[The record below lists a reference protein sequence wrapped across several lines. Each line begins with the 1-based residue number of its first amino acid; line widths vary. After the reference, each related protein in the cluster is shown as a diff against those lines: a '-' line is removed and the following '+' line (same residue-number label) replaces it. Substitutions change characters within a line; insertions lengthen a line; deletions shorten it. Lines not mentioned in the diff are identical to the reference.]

1 MQLLPDSL
9 DSSLQNDKNLLELN
23 CAQKLL
29 YAQSAFCCFQ
39 DAAITTSHALETI
52 SHLLCD
58 HTTNSTTIPSALIAS
73 VYTQISVL
81 HFHRSEYTLSYDWS
95 YRALQYLTQKSPDKI
110 TIDVLRQAAKACVVK
125 RKFQCANLLIKQ
137 AVARARKVFGESHLK
152 YSDALM
158 DYGFFL
164 LNVDS
169 TTKSVNVYKQAL
181 EIKQQNLGTN
191 NIFVAIAH
199 EDLAYALYVL
209 EYNSGRFDSALSNI
223 STCIDIMSELV
234 QDNQLMQASAKR
246 VKALILEE
254 IALDNMPF
262 PSSLDR
268 KSQPMLQESEKLHL
282 TALNL
287 SLEAFGENNVQTA
300 KHYGNLGRLYQSMC
314 EYEKAEQMHKK
325 AIKIKSDLLGCYDYE
340 VGLSIGHLASLYN
353 YHMEKY
359 REAEELYLKSI
370 HIST

>member
-1 MQLLPDSL
+1 MRDPPS
-9 DSSLQNDKNLLELN
+9 KPR
-23 CAQKLL
+23 AIP
-29 YAQSAFCCFQ
+29 YAF
-39 DAAITTSHALETI
+39 
-52 SHLLCD
+52 
-58 HTTNSTTIPSALIAS
+58 IAS
-73 VYTQISVL
+73 LYTQISVL

-95 YRALQYLTQKSPDKI
+95 CRALTYLKENAPEKI
-110 TIDVLRQAAKACVVK
+110 AIDVLRQAAKACVVK

-152 YSDALM
+152 YSDTLM

-169 TTKSVNVYKQAL
+169 TTKSVNVYQQAL
-181 EIKQQNLGTN
+181 EIKKQNLGTN

-209 EYNSGRFDSALSNI
+209 EYNTGRFDAPLSNI
-223 STCIDIMSELV
+223 SICIDIMADLV
-234 QDNQLMQASAKR
+234 PDNQLMQASAKR

-254 IALDNMPF
+254 IALDSMPL
-262 PSSLDR
+262 PTSLDR
-268 KSQPMLQESEKLHL
+268 KSQPMLQEAEQLHL

-287 SLEAFGENNVQTA
+287 SLEAFGKNNVQTA

-314 EYEKAEQMHKK
+314 EYKKAEKMHKK

-340 VGLSIGHLASLYN
+340 VRTTNLLI
-353 YHMEKY
+353 
-359 REAEELYLKSI
+359 
-370 HIST
+370 